1 MSELPREVQ
10 TGHQEKNLL
19 TMKVVKHW
27 NRLSGD
33 VVDALCL
40 LKKRLNEALSNTLD
54 FWLACSGQAAGL
66 GDH

>member
-1 MSELPREVQ
+1 
-10 TGHQEKNLL
+10 
-19 TMKVVKHW
+19 MKVVKHW